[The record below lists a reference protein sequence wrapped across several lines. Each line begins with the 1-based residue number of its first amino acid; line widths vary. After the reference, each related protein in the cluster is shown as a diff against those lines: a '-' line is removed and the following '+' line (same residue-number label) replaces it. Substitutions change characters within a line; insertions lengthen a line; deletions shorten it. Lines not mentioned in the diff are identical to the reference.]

1 MSLAIIEINDS
12 GHCCGNEMGE
22 IFISPGYAF
31 LTNDGIE
38 TGDIALK
45 KSFLSPQKSFNQFW
59 RQLSLSP
66 VSYPTNKVRHNAD
79 LAFQQLTDLYNQ
91 LNKPSE
97 IIFAIPGSFD
107 RQQLSIILGLAKAL
121 SFKVLG
127 LVDSAVAAVSHFESK
142 DEVSDTK
149 YFVHLDIQLHQTV
162 FTQLQKNQGNLK
174 RTCVDIVTDLGIT
187 TFYDDWARHIA
198 DKFIKEYRFDPL
210 HTAEGEQQLYNLLPK
225 WLEEL
230 NLSSETTAVLDSPQ
244 GTYQLVIHL
253 DELLK
258 ESTKKINQLKKKF
271 ASTVKSRDI
280 LVASHRLLLLPGI
293 SEQLAKFHILKKD
306 AAVFGSLENSQEIM
320 QDQENMHLVISLN
333 NLIPNTPETSNLTSM
348 KLPTHILYRHE
359 AIEIGNIL
367 YFDLQGDSLRFAQSQ
382 ISKKSIF
389 LVENNLYIND
399 EDRNKKEKI
408 QLHLGE
414 VITVGSESFQLI
426 RVT

>member
-1 MSLAIIEINDS
+1 M
-12 GHCCGNEMGE
+12 
-22 IFISPGYAF
+22 
-31 LTNDGIE
+31 
-38 TGDIALK
+38 
-45 KSFLSPQKSFNQFW
+45 
-59 RQLSLSP
+59 
-66 VSYPTNKVRHNAD
+66 
-79 LAFQQLTDLYNQ
+79 
-91 LNKPSE
+91 
-97 IIFAIPGSFD
+97 
-107 RQQLSIILGLAKAL
+107 
-121 SFKVLG
+121 
-127 LVDSAVAAVSHFESK
+127 
-142 DEVSDTK
+142 
-149 YFVHLDIQLHQTV
+149 
-162 FTQLQKNQGNLK
+162 
-174 RTCVDIVTDLGIT
+174 
-187 TFYDDWARHIA
+187 
-198 DKFIKEYRFDPL
+198 
-210 HTAEGEQQLYNLLPK
+210 
-225 WLEEL
+225 
-230 NLSSETTAVLDSPQ
+230 
-244 GTYQLVIHL
+244 
-253 DELLK
+253 
-258 ESTKKINQLKKKF
+258 
-271 ASTVKSRDI
+271 
-280 LVASHRLLLLPGI
+280 LPGI